1 MLGRSQEKKIRS
13 LRSAKGREKH
23 GLCLVEGGKAIETAG
38 DAVLFT
44 FSPEDTPAFDKL
56 VTTET
61 PQDIAGVASIPE
73 WSLEDVGKYRTVV
86 VLDGVQDPGNTGA
99 ILRLCLGFDASLI
112 LVESADATAPK
123 VVRASAGAM
132 FHVPWVRIARNK
144 AVTAIR
150 SMDRPVY
157 RLERGRRKSTSLLKN
172 GFVTGKDDAVLIA
185 GSEGRGI
192 LLDIPG
198 ETVSIN
204 HKNELE
210 SLNVG
215 HALAIALQ
223 ARYEKRDRG

>member
-38 DAVLFT
+38 NAVLFT
-44 FSPEDTPAFDKL
+44 FSSEDTPAFDKL

-86 VLDGVQDPGNTGA
+86 VLDGVQDPGNAGA

-132 FHVPWVRIARNK
+132 FHVPWVRILRDK
-144 AVTAIR
+144 AVTAIK
-150 SMDRPVY
+150 SLNRPIY
-157 RLERGRRKSTSLLKN
+157 RLERIRGKSVPLSEN
-172 GFVTGKDDAVLIA
+172 GFIADSSDAVLIA

-215 HALAIALQ
+215 HALAIVLQ
-223 ARYEKRDRG
+223 ARYSNLER

>member
-1 MLGRSQEKKIRS
+1 MLSRSQEKKIRT

-23 GLCLVEGGKAIETAG
+23 GLCLVEGGKTIETAG
-38 DAVLFT
+38 NAVLFT
-44 FSPEDTPAFDKL
+44 FSPEDTPDFNKL

-86 VLDGVQDPGNTGA
+86 VLDGVQDPGNAGA

-112 LVESADATAPK
+112 LVESADVTAPK

-132 FHVPWVRIARNK
+132 FHVPWVRIARDK
-144 AVTAIR
+144 VVTAIR
-150 SMDRPVY
+150 LMDRPIY
-157 RLERGRRKSTSLLKN
+157 RLERVRGKNVPLSEN
-172 GFVTGKDDAVLIA
+172 GFVTDNSDAVLIA

-198 ETVSIN
+198 QAVGISHEKS
-204 HKNELE
+204 LE

-223 ARYEKRDRG
+223 ARYSGRE